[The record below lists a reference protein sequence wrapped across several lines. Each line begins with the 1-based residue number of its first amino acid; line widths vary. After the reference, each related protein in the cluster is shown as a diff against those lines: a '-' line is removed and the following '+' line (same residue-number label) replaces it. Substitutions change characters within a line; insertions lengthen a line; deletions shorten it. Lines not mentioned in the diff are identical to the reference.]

1 MTSYKA
7 LVMVSP
13 GQDLEVQTRD
23 LQAAV
28 DRLPA
33 EGVLV
38 RVRAAGVCHT
48 DLHVRQGGYRTGK
61 DSWLSFADRPGYGY
75 PLVPG
80 HEIAGSV
87 HAFGSRPPA
96 PSTLSVGDRVAV
108 YTFAGCDECEVCRGG
123 DPHLC
128 ANSKQQLGFSADGGY
143 AEYVAVPHWKY
154 AIKLPA
160 SVSYQ
165 QGCLVSCGGLT
176 AYCAIR
182 KAQPV
187 VDKVQQWNVE
197 LFVAVIGLGGLGQW
211 ALMLLRQCLPNTQ
224 MKVVGVDINEVK
236 LKLAQ
241 ERNLVDD
248 IFMFDNDD
256 TAETATSKFGEKFSG
271 KKLHVVFDFV
281 NSEQTCLFSLSSLNA
296 GGTLMCIGMHGGSL
310 ELALPLLPL
319 KAHTISGVHGGSLR
333 DMQELNELMGQ
344 GNMQSLIMEYQFL
357 DANKA
362 LLDLKNGRISGR
374 GVLIL

>member
-7 LVMVSP
+7 MVIVSP

-23 LQAAV
+23 LQALV
-28 DRLPA
+28 DGLPA

-48 DLHVRQGGYRTGK
+48 DLHVWQGGYRTGK
-61 DSWLSFADRPGYGY
+61 DSWLSFANRPGYGY
-75 PLVPG
+75 PVVPG

-87 HAFGSRPPA
+87 HAFGSRPPSA
-96 PSTLSVGDRVAV
+96 LSVGDRVAV
-108 YTFAGCDECEVCRGG
+108 YTFAGCEECEVCKGG
-123 DPHLC
+123 DPHMC
-128 ANSKQQLGFSADGGY
+128 ADSKQQLGFSADGGY

-154 AIKLPA
+154 AIKLPT

-165 QGCLVSCGGLT
+165 QGCLLSCGGLT

-182 KAQPV
+182 KVQPV
-187 VDKVQQWNVE
+187 VDRVRQRNVE
-197 LFVAVIGLGGLGQW
+197 LFVAVIGLGGVGQW
-211 ALMLLRQCLPNTQ
+211 ALMLLRRCLPNVQ
-224 MKVVGVDINEVK
+224 MKVVGVDISETK
-236 LKLAQ
+236 LKQAQ

-248 IFMFDNDD
+248 IFMFDKAD
-256 TAETATSKFGEKFSG
+256 TAEIAASKFGEKFSG
-271 KKLHVVFDFV
+271 KKLHVVLDVV
-281 NSEQTCLFSLSSLNA
+281 NSEQTCLFSLKSLNA
-296 GGTLMCIGMHGGSL
+296 GGILMCIGLHGGSV

-319 KAHTISGVHGGSLR
+319 KAHTISGVHGGSPAE
-333 DMQELNELMGQ
+333 MKELNELVGK
-344 GNMQSLIMEYQFL
+344 GNMDPLITEYQFL

-362 LLDLKNGRISGR
+362 LQDLKNGKISGR